1 MVQPL
6 KTYVFRPV
14 NDAWV
19 DVKGDGELLA
29 DVLRCYDLVID
40 DKCEF
45 ARFKDLEHNLEIWY
59 RVRGALCIS
68 IDVWELV
75 S

>member
-6 KTYVFRPV
+6 KTYVFRPI
-14 NDAWV
+14 NDVWV

-29 DVLRCYDLVID
+29 DILLRYDLVID

-45 ARFKDLEHNLEIWY
+45 ARFKVLEYNLEIWY
-59 RVRGALCIS
+59 RVRGAMCIS
-68 IDVWELV
+68 IDVWELD

>member
-14 NDAWV
+14 DNAWV

-29 DVLRCYDLVID
+29 DVLDYYDLVID

-45 ARFKDLEHNLEIWY
+45 ARFRDFERNIEIWY
-59 RVRGALCIS
+59 RMRAALCIS
-68 IDVWELV
+68 IDVWALE
-75 S
+75 